1 MARCR
6 KFSPCSVSAAG
17 FDSLSGA
24 FLCKVDFAAIIPV
37 WSGCRRWRVEAALST
52 FRFLRYNTDMA
63 ERTRVRSTHVLVLRR
78 RDVADADRLL
88 TVLTPGEGKVELLAK
103 GVRKTVSRKSG
114 HLEPFTHAHVMVAQA
129 RTWDLITEATT
140 VESFRYLREDLD
152 AIGQASYAC
161 ELVDAFS
168 DSGDEN
174 RPLWELALFVL
185 RQLDEAAGVDR
196 ASGAGDA
203 VPAAGYELTANLL
216 RWFDL
221 HLLSLAGFQPQFF
234 NCLGCDTPIE
244 PAANFFSLNEGGV
257 YCARCG
263 PLRSDA
269 EAIPVDVLKVLRY
282 LQSKPWQEVQR
293 LHVRTPLARQ
303 VDTLLQR
310 YLSHVLERR
319 LRSTD
324 FLQRLEHV
332 RQQRGA

>member
-1 MARCR
+1 M
-6 KFSPCSVSAAG
+6 
-17 FDSLSGA
+17 
-24 FLCKVDFAAIIPV
+24 
-37 WSGCRRWRVEAALST
+37 EAPLST
-52 FRFLRYNTDMA
+52 FLFLRYNTAMA

-78 RDVADADRLL
+78 RDVADVDRLL
-88 TVLTPGEGKVELLAK
+88 TVLTPSEGKIELLAK

-140 VESFRYLREDLD
+140 VESFRYLRESLD

-185 RQLDEAAGVDR
+185 RELDEAAAGDST
-196 ASGAGDA
+196 AGSTPSGAPAGGTAA
-203 VPAAGYELTANLL
+203 VPVHQLPPNLL

-234 NCLGCDTPIE
+234 NCLGCDSPLE
-244 PAANFFSLNEGGV
+244 PGVNFFSLSEGGIF
-257 YCARCG
+257 CPRCG
-263 PLRSDA
+263 ALRSDV

-282 LQSKPWQEVQR
+282 FQSQPWPEVRR
-293 LHVRTPLARQ
+293 LSVRPAVARH

-310 YLSHVLERR
+310 YISHVLERR

-324 FLQRLEHV
+324 FLRRLEYV
-332 RQQRGA
+332 RQQRSSEEQNHAHS

>member
-1 MARCR
+1 
-6 KFSPCSVSAAG
+6 
-17 FDSLSGA
+17 
-24 FLCKVDFAAIIPV
+24 
-37 WSGCRRWRVEAALST
+37 VEAPLST
-52 FRFLRYNTDMA
+52 FLFLRYNVGMA

-88 TVLTPGEGKVELLAK
+88 TVLTPSEGKIELLAK

-140 VESFRYLREDLD
+140 VESFRLLRENLD

-185 RQLDEAAGVDR
+185 RKLDEAAGP
-196 ASGAGDA
+196 GTPAGEP
-203 VPAAGYELTANLL
+203 PAAGEATPAFPRELPSNLL

-234 NCLGCDTPIE
+234 NCLGCDAPIE
-244 PAANFFSLNEGGV
+244 PGANFFSLNEGGV
-257 YCARCG
+257 FCARCG
-263 PLRSDA
+263 ALRSDV

-282 LQSKPWQEVQR
+282 LQSQPWLEVQR
-293 LHVRTPLARQ
+293 LNVRPPIARQ

-324 FLQRLEHV
+324 FLRRLDHV
-332 RQQRGA
+332 RQQQGL

>member
-1 MARCR
+1 
-6 KFSPCSVSAAG
+6 
-17 FDSLSGA
+17 
-24 FLCKVDFAAIIPV
+24 
-37 WSGCRRWRVEAALST
+37 
-52 FRFLRYNTDMA
+52 MA

-88 TVLTPGEGKVELLAK
+88 TVLTPSEGKIELLAK
-103 GVRKTVSRKSG
+103 GVRKTVSRKAG

-140 VESFRYLREDLD
+140 VESFRHLRENLD
-152 AIGQASYAC
+152 AIGQAAYAC

-185 RQLDEAAGVDR
+185 RELDEAA
-196 ASGAGDA
+196 AN
-203 VPAAGYELTANLL
+203 ELPPNLL

-221 HLLSLAGFQPQFF
+221 HLLSLAGFQPQLFH
-234 NCLGCDTPIE
+234 CLGCDAPIE
-244 PAANFFSLNEGGV
+244 PGANFFSLSEGGIF
-257 YCARCG
+257 CPRCG
-263 PLRSDA
+263 PLRSDV

-282 LQSKPWQEVQR
+282 LQSQPWAEARR
-293 LHVRTPLARQ
+293 LSVRQPVAHHA
-303 VDTLLQR
+303 DTLLQR

-324 FLQRLEHV
+324 FLRRLEHV
-332 RQQRGA
+332 RQERSNSSGRSSGEEEEKHAHS

>member
-1 MARCR
+1 
-6 KFSPCSVSAAG
+6 
-17 FDSLSGA
+17 
-24 FLCKVDFAAIIPV
+24 
-37 WSGCRRWRVEAALST
+37 
-52 FRFLRYNTDMA
+52 MA

-88 TVLTPGEGKVELLAK
+88 TVLTPSEGKIELLAK

-140 VESFRYLREDLD
+140 VESFRHLRENLD

-185 RQLDEAAGVDR
+185 RQLDEAADP
-196 ASGAGDA
+196 GAPAGELPAVGEATPA
-203 VPAAGYELTANLL
+203 VPRDLPSNLL

-221 HLLSLAGFQPQFF
+221 HLLSLAGFQPQIF
-234 NCLGCDTPIE
+234 NCLGCDALIE
-244 PAANFFSLNEGGV
+244 PGANFFSLNEGGV
-257 YCARCG
+257 FCGRCG
-263 PLRSDA
+263 ARRSDI

-282 LQSKPWQEVQR
+282 LQSQPWLEVQR
-293 LHVRTPLARQ
+293 LNVRPPIARQ

-324 FLQRLEHV
+324 FLRRLDHV
-332 RQQRGA
+332 RQQQGL